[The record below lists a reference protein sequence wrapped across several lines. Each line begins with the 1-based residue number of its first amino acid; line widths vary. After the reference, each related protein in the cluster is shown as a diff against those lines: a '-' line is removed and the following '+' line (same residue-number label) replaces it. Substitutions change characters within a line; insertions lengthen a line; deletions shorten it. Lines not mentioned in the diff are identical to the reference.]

1 MTLIARTTA
10 AAAIAMLATAP
21 ALAQTAAPA
30 ADKPAAAAPDILQK
44 AINVPGANWSFYG
57 ATQTSKAVK
66 SDGVPGGQAVRVT
79 VKDKGANAWDVGGSS
94 PIQKGIAAGD
104 TILVAV
110 YMRAPMLKDGE
121 TTPIAFLGA
130 TDSVEPYAT
139 IANTS
144 VAIGNQWKLY
154 YASGKAPRA
163 FAPGTARATLHLA
176 AAKHVVDL
184 GPIFVLDFGQG
195 YDPAKLPKN

>member
-1 MTLIARTTA
+1 M
-10 AAAIAMLATAP
+10 
-21 ALAQTAAPA
+21 AQTAPPAPA
-30 ADKPAAAAPDILQK
+30 PAKPAAAAPDILQK

-79 VKDKGANAWDVGGSS
+79 VKEKGANAWDVGGSS
-94 PIQKGIAAGD
+94 PVQKGIAAGD

-110 YMRAPMLKDGE
+110 YLRAPMLKDGE

-130 TDSVEPYAT
+130 TDSVEPYAP

-144 VAIGNQWKLY
+144 VDIGNQWKLY
-154 YASGKAPRA
+154 YASGKAPKV
-163 FAPGTARATLHLA
+163 FAPGTARVTLHLA

-184 GPIFVLDFGQG
+184 GPVFVLDFGQG
-195 YDPAKLPKN
+195 HDPAKLPKN